1 MCGRGPGP
9 GHAGA
14 GGCQE
19 DRSGQSQ
26 HRQAFAGAPLYPLLY
41 NRVLAMLLTI
51 DGVENFSTLTVND
64 GTEDLSIPADHVPVL
79 GEVTVT

>member
-1 MCGRGPGP
+1 MAEYLISLVRNKFGRIYYGPE
-9 GHAGA
+9 
-14 GGCQE
+14 E
-19 DRSGQSQ
+19 DL
-26 HRQAFAGAPLYPLLY
+26 PYPLLY